1 MARIFDNMDII
12 NIITNTYSCGIK
24 AVDTRYEIQ
33 YTLLGSTVQDSNTFT
48 PELARVRC
56 TCRQASPR
64 LMVLLV
70 DFLLFG
76 FLIFILGV
84 ISNEISRSL
93 PLSVDIK
100 LMGLSSD
107 FGWRWRVLDSQA

>member
-1 MARIFDNMDII
+1 
-12 NIITNTYSCGIK
+12 
-24 AVDTRYEIQ
+24 
-33 YTLLGSTVQDSNTFT
+33 
-48 PELARVRC
+48 
-56 TCRQASPR
+56 
-64 LMVLLV
+64 MVLLV

-93 PLSVDIK
+93 PLNVDIK
-100 LMGLSSD
+100 FMGLSSD